1 MPETQEQEWRRLT
14 EAYGEM
20 YDEQLLD
27 LADSLN
33 DLTETAR
40 TVLRDE
46 LRKRGLGDP
55 LAPGWSAEG
64 VRHADADQALD
75 AAEGEAAGQPATY
88 TYKVL
93 LCECD
98 ETEQAVQIHTMLKR
112 AGIDAWV
119 QAPQGSYGIRTPRVS
134 VAADQLDEARAV
146 IANPIPQDI
155 IDESRQ
161 EIPEYTPPVCPA
173 CGAADPILIAADPS
187 NSWECE
193 SCGNEWSDPV
203 VTPSEAQ

>member
-14 EAYGEM
+14 EAYGEK

-27 LADSLN
+27 LAASLN
-33 DLTETAR
+33 DLTETAK

-64 VRHADADQALD
+64 VRNADADQALD
-75 AAEGEAAGQPATY
+75 AAEAEAAGKPTAY
-88 TYKVL
+88 TWKVL

-98 ETEQAVQIHTMLKR
+98 ETEQAVQIYEMLKR

-119 QAPQGSYGIRTPRVS
+119 QAPRGSYDIRVPRVV

-155 IDESRQ
+155 IDASRQ
-161 EIPEYTPPVCPA
+161 EIPEYSPPVCPA
-173 CGAADPILIAADPS
+173 CGAADPTLIAADPS

-193 SCGNEWSDPV
+193 SCGNEWFDPV
-203 VTPSEAQ
+203 VDPSEAR